1 MAQTPYRPL
10 DKETNYVNSWSELD
24 NGVIARNVTLLSE
37 TGEHITSTA
46 GKLDVNATVS
56 ITGNATEAK
65 QDVQIDLTRVM
76 QDMFGQNVTAQ
87 RYNQI
92 ENSFAGIDPD
102 NISGLTVTK
111 TNGGDASTA
120 NGQAVFTTGSNTSGE
135 IKAVTTK
142 TIEYQPHYEV
152 YASFSAIFTTGISS
166 SFQRIGIYDDN
177 NGFFIGYEET
187 TFGVTKRTGGTDT
200 FTAKTSFNIDTLTGG
215 TNSKF
220 KRAGVPEA
228 IDFTK
233 DNLYRIRYGW
243 LGAAPIMFE
252 VFSPD
257 GEWVMFHI
265 IRHPNTVN
273 VPTLT
278 NTSLPLRLHAKKTTA
293 GATVLTINTACW
305 TAGTTTDLHKVDQVI
320 TDSTLVKPVRAI
332 LTAKKPNGDYTN
344 IDATAGGNLKVSLEE
359 IDGAVDLATETT
371 LSAINTKLVSGTD
384 IGDVTINNGSG
395 AGAVNIQDGGNSITV
410 DGTVSANQ
418 SGTWDI
424 NNVSGTVSLPTGA
437 STAANQ
443 ATANTLLGGIAGL
456 VPTAYDYI
464 SLSYTGSD
472 LTGVVFKTGGSGG
485 TTVATLTLVYSGANL
500 ISVTK
505 T

>member
-1 MAQTPYRPL
+1 
-10 DKETNYVNSWSELD
+10 
-24 NGVIARNVTLLSE
+24 
-37 TGEHITSTA
+37 
-46 GKLDVNATVS
+46 
-56 ITGNATEAK
+56 
-65 QDVQIDLTRVM
+65 
-76 QDMFGQNVTAQ
+76 
-87 RYNQI
+87 
-92 ENSFAGIDPD
+92 
-102 NISGLTVTK
+102 
-111 TNGGDASTA
+111 
-120 NGQAVFTTGSNTSGE
+120 
-135 IKAVTTK
+135 
-142 TIEYQPHYEV
+142 
-152 YASFSAIFTTGISS
+152 
-166 SFQRIGIYDDN
+166 
-177 NGFFIGYEET
+177 
-187 TFGVTKRTGGTDT
+187 
-200 FTAKTSFNIDTLTGG
+200 
-215 TNSKF
+215 
-220 KRAGVPEA
+220 
-228 IDFTK
+228 
-233 DNLYRIRYGW
+233 
-243 LGAAPIMFE
+243 MFE

-278 NTSLPLRLHAKKTTA
+278 NTALPLKLHAKKTTA
-293 GATVLTINTACW
+293 GAAVLTINTACW
-305 TAGTTTDLHKVDQVI
+305 TAGTTTDLHRLDQAI

-332 LTAKKPNGDYTN
+332 LTGKKPNGTYTN
-344 IDATAGGNLKVSLEE
+344 IDATAGGNLKISLEE

-384 IGDVTINNGSG
+384 IGDVTVNNGSG
-395 AGAVNIQDGGNSITV
+395 AGSVNIQDGGNSITV

-418 SGTWDI
+418 SGTWNI

-443 ATANTLLGGIAGL
+443 ATANTFLSGIAGL

-485 TTVATLTLVYSGANL
+485 TTVATLTLAYSGVNL